1 VAVFGQDTQD
11 LFAPV
16 PRQHVREKAPIA
28 DDDAERAHELL
39 RGRKALM

>member
-1 VAVFGQDTQD
+1 VALFGQDSQD
-11 LFAPV
+11 FFSSV
-16 PRQHVREKAPIA
+16 PRQHVGEKSPIA